1 MQARARLLII
11 LVFAVLA
18 AGSTYYAFQL
28 KFSFDFEQFF
38 PSGDEDLEF
47 FRSFTENFETDD
59 NFLLVALRRDS
70 GAFEQS
76 FLERVH
82 AFTVE
87 AKGLPYVTESQSL
100 TKFAYPIKTPF
111 GITTVPAIRIDQP
124 EQYERDRER
133 ILSDER
139 FVYNL
144 ISPDATTLVVFLKTI
159 DNLQLEQ
166 SEELMP
172 ALEALLQT
180 QGLNEYHLLGRA
192 YFQRELVD
200 MQKWEIT
207 RSAIISGIL
216 VSLIMF
222 IIFRRPIGIAIALV
236 SVMFGMLLFLG
247 FMGLTGR
254 ELSAM
259 AALYPVLMI
268 IVGTSDVIH
277 IMTRYIDELR
287 KGLSRP
293 QALRITVK
301 EIGLATLLTSLTT
314 AAGFA
319 SLATSRILPIRDFGI
334 NAAIGVLI
342 AFFTVIFLTSALLS
356 WFKVEQIVKLGKG
369 QAFWDR
375 SMAWTYQV
383 TKNHSR
389 SIWAISAG
397 LLILCIV
404 GISFVTTNYRIED
417 NLPRGAK
424 ITEDYHFFEDKFAG
438 FRPLE
443 LAVFAQNGYQANDYE
458 VLIAIDTVEQ
468 FLRSQGAIR
477 SVQSITSL
485 YKTIHQMQQGN
496 RRNAYFLP
504 RDSALIGRY
513 RLLADRIPDFGGN
526 VLLSRDGNKARI
538 AARLLDVGA
547 DSIKVIGNDIDAF
560 IQTHTDSSIVQF
572 RQTGTGLIID
582 KNSEYVRESLLK
594 GLGMAILLVGILM
607 ALLFRRWR
615 LLLVAIIPNIFP
627 LLIAGALLGFL
638 SIELEAG
645 ISIIFAVVFGI
656 AVDDTIHFLSRFNIA
671 QRQGLGVE
679 ASLEYT
685 LQETGKA
692 IVLTTII
699 LFFGFLVM
707 LFSSHPPSVTV
718 GVLISATLFSAV
730 FSDLYLLPVLL
741 RSVFPKDT
749 PQVKTE

>member
-1 MQARARLLII
+1 MQARARIII
-11 LVFAVLA
+11 LIAFAFLA

-47 FRSFTENFETDD
+47 FRSFIEEFETDD
-59 NFLLVALRRDS
+59 NFLLVALPRKE
-70 GAFEQS
+70 GVFEQS

-82 AFTVE
+82 AFTID
-87 AKGLPYVTESQSL
+87 AKGLPYVEESQSL
-100 TKFAYPIKTPF
+100 TKVTYPLKTPF
-111 GITTVPAIRIDQP
+111 GVTAVPAIHIDQP
-124 EQYERDRER
+124 ERYERDRAR
-133 ILSDER
+133 ILNDER
-139 FVYNL
+139 FVYNF
-144 ISPDATTLVVFLKTI
+144 ISPDASTLVVVLKTI
-159 DNLQLEQ
+159 NNLQLDQ

-172 ALEALLQT
+172 ALEALLRHHE
-180 QGLNEYHLLGRA
+180 LSEYHLLGRA

-200 MQKWEIT
+200 MQKWEIA

-216 VSLIMF
+216 VTLIMF
-222 IIFRRPIGIAIALV
+222 FIFRKPIGITIALS
-236 SVMFGMLLFLG
+236 SVALGMLLFLG

-287 KGLSRP
+287 KGLTRRD
-293 QALRITVK
+293 ALRITVK

-319 SLATSRILPIRDFGI
+319 SLATSRIIPIRDFGI

-342 AFFTVIFLTSALLS
+342 AFITVIFFTSALIS
-356 WFKVEQIVKLGKG
+356 WFRVEQMLKLGKS

-375 SMAWTYQV
+375 SMDWTYRMTRQ
-383 TKNHSR
+383 R
-389 SIWAISAG
+389 SGAIWAISAG

-404 GISFVTTNYRIED
+404 GISMVTTNYRIED

-424 ITEDYHFFEDKFAG
+424 ITEDYHFFEKQFAG

-443 LAVFAQNGYQANDYE
+443 LAVFAQDGYQATDYD
-458 VLIAIDTVEQ
+458 VLIAMDTVEQ
-468 FLRSQGAIR
+468 FLRSQPAIR
-477 SVQSITSL
+477 SVQSITTM

-496 RRNAYFLP
+496 REDAYVLP
-504 RDSALIGRY
+504 RDSNLIGRY
-513 RLLADRIPDFGGN
+513 RQLAERIPRFDGN
-526 VLLSRDGNKARI
+526 VLVNRDGDKARI

-547 DSIKVIGNDIDAF
+547 DSVKVIGKEIDEF
-560 IQTHTDSSIVQF
+560 IAQHVDAGIVQF

-582 KNSEYVRESLLK
+582 KNSEYVRSSLLQ
-594 GLGMAILLVGILM
+594 GLGMAVLLVAVLM

-615 LLLVAIIPNIFP
+615 LLVVAILPNIFP

-638 SIELEAG
+638 GIELEAG
-645 ISIIFAVVFGI
+645 ISIVFAVVFGI
-656 AVDDTIHFLSRFNIA
+656 AVDDTIHFLSRFKLA
-671 QRQGLGVE
+671 QLQGYDLE
-679 ASLEYT
+679 QSLEYT

-692 IVLTTII
+692 IVLTTIV

-707 LFSSHPPSVTV
+707 LFSQHPPSVTV

-730 FSDLYLLPVLL
+730 FSDLFLLPVLL
-741 RSVFPKDT
+741 RAFFPELKRAASV
-749 PQVKTE
+749 